1 MTVWLTRMR
10 VATLGLGVA
19 LHRYWERLA
28 VGAVCGWLV
37 SSVLG
42 AFMLLGLEARGL
54 ISAKTSPLLGVA
66 LVWGAVGLGSLR
78 VRSASSSK
86 RAAI

>member
-42 AFMLLGLEARGL
+42 AFMLVGLEARDV
-54 ISAKTSPLLGVA
+54 ISAGISPLLGAA
-66 LVWGAVGLGSLR
+66 LAWGGVGLGSLR